1 MIIVFSSLPRREDM
15 GRPQPKRSLKCKIL
29 LPKFNTWKPLH
40 LERKNGFEVPLLG
53 NVGAFFA
60 KNHCRYGAIASPL
73 HRNRDAIS
81 L

>member
-1 MIIVFSSLPRREDM
+1 MLCGGGEDM
-15 GRPQPKRSLKCKIL
+15 GRPQPEKCKIL
-29 LPKFNTWKPLH
+29 LLKFNTWKPLH

-73 HRNRDAIS
+73 HRNRNAIVP
-81 L
+81 